1 MAPPGST
8 QDPNQPPAD
17 NERFQ
22 RFTST
27 TVHHLREPVRMIA
40 AYTEVLQSAAAGL
53 SGDALQSLEFLGK
66 AALQMQRLLDGL
78 SEFAA
83 ATAKLPRP
91 PTLVRLELPL
101 RQALLGLDADL
112 KTAHAKVSYGDLPRV
127 AGDYDRLQVVFH
139 HLIQNALQYRDP
151 GRNLEI
157 SVQARL
163 EGEEWV
169 IEVRDNGPGIPPEFA
184 ERVFELYSRLHG
196 RTHPGNGLGL
206 PICRAIIE
214 SLGGRMW
221 VEAKA
226 GEGATFCFTLDDH
239 GSSG

>member
-40 AYTEVLQSAAAGL
+40 AYTEMLQSAAGGL

-91 PTLVRLELPL
+91 PTLVRLEL
-101 RQALLGLDADL
+101 
-112 KTAHAKVSYGDLPRV
+112 
-127 AGDYDRLQVVFH
+127 
-139 HLIQNALQYRDP
+139 
-151 GRNLEI
+151 
-157 SVQARL
+157 
-163 EGEEWV
+163 
-169 IEVRDNGPGIPPEFA
+169 
-184 ERVFELYSRLHG
+184 
-196 RTHPGNGLGL
+196 
-206 PICRAIIE
+206 
-214 SLGGRMW
+214 
-221 VEAKA
+221 
-226 GEGATFCFTLDDH
+226 
-239 GSSG
+239 